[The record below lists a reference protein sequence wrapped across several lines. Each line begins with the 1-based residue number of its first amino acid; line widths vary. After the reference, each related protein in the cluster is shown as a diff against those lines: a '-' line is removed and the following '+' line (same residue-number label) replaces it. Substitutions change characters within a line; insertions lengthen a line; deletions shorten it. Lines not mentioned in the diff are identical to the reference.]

1 MRRIAAILLRLGLTL
16 GRVHMRRMFASSFV
30 IVGLV
35 ACGETDSE
43 MGPSAAGGAKTSTA
57 GGAAMTA
64 QGGSIALGAGSDA
77 APEPP
82 MYDRSCIAAR
92 LSTTTPSAG
101 AEHGATTGGAGG
113 AGGAG
118 LDSGGEGGS
127 GIDLELGAG
136 DLTLLVL
143 FDKSGSMA
151 GGWDERSKWQVA
163 NESFMKAIEPVLQ
176 NLTIGTI
183 FFPQPGGCAVAALD
197 SGLQMSYAPGQ
208 KFATSWQETAETR
221 IPEGSTPLELS
232 FRYADMA
239 IERGCGFGLLDDRF
253 RVVLITD
260 GEPTCSDDTDAVIEL
275 AAEWHALGVE
285 TWVMGLPGSSGAA
298 QLLDA
303 IAAAGGTEKAMSLGT
318 PTELDEGLAAAAK

>member
-1 MRRIAAILLRLGLTL
+1 MDRI
-16 GRVHMRRMFASSFV
+16 FASWFV
-30 IVGLV
+30 VMGVV
-35 ACGETDSE
+35 ACGETRSE
-43 MGPSAAGGAKTSTA
+43 ISPSDVGGANTSNA
-57 GGAAMTA
+57 GGAAMMA
-64 QGGSIALGAGSDA
+64 QGGSITLGTGSDA
-77 APEPP
+77 APQPP
-82 MYDRSCIAAR
+82 TYDRSCIAAR
-92 LSTTTPSAG
+92 LSTSTPNAG
-101 AEHGATTGGAGG
+101 AQHGAATGGAGG
-113 AGGAG
+113 DGAAAG

-127 GIDLELGAG
+127 GVDLELGAG
-136 DLTLLVL
+136 DLTLLVI

-208 KFATSWQETAETR
+208 KFAESWQETAEGR
-221 IPEGSTPLELS
+221 MPEGSTPLELS

-260 GEPTCSDDTDAVIEL
+260 GEPTCSDGTDAVIEL
-275 AAEWHALGVE
+275 AAEWRALGVE